1 MASFDFGS
9 ISAYKFGAVG
19 LLAANTN
26 TVAIDTKGFEGV
38 AFIATAS
45 TGSLSA
51 TNNFTFNFL
60 ESDDDTI
67 SNAVAVARVGKKASL
82 TETNSAVWQSVT
94 PSKRYVFAQLI
105 RGGTASANIAVTAA
119 LGFPHNAPTY

>member
-26 TVAIDTKGFEGV
+26 SVAIDTKGFEGV
-38 AFIATAS
+38 AVVATAS
-45 TGSLSA
+45 TGTLSD
-51 TNNFTFNFL
+51 TNNFTLNFL
-60 ESDDDTI
+60 ESDDSNI
-67 SNAVAVARVGKKASL
+67 SNATSVARAGSASL
-82 TETNSAVWQSVT
+82 TETNSAVWASVT

-105 RGGTASANIAVTAA
+105 RGGSASANVAMIAS
-119 LGFPHNAPTY
+119 LGYPHNAPTK

>member
-26 TVAIDTKGFEGV
+26 SVAIDTKGFEGV
-38 AFIATAS
+38 AVVATAS
-45 TGSLSA
+45 TGTLSD
-51 TNNFTFNFL
+51 TNKFTLNFL
-60 ESDDDTI
+60 ESDDSNI
-67 SNAVAVARVGKKASL
+67 SNATSVARAGSASL
-82 TETNSAVWQSVT
+82 TETNSAVWASVT

-105 RGGTASANIAVTAA
+105 RGGSASANVAMIAS
-119 LGFPHNAPTY
+119 LGYPHNAPTK

>member
-19 LLAANTN
+19 LVAANTN
-26 TVAIDTKGFEGV
+26 SVAIDTKGFEGV
-38 AFIATAS
+38 AVVATAS

-51 TNNFTFNFL
+51 TNNFTLNFL
-60 ESDDDTI
+60 ESDDTNI
-67 SNAVAVARVGKKASL
+67 SNATAVARKGEAKL
-82 TETNSAVWQSVT
+82 TATNSAVWASVT

-105 RGGTASANIAVTAA
+105 RGGTASANVAMIAS
-119 LGFPHNAPTY
+119 LGYPHNAPTK